1 MAYSSNRNPGAI
13 CNAELTLKQNEQ
25 PPALGAPLLQCRE
38 GQGAGSTASGR
49 APVGSAMESSALL
62 WASVQGVV
70 RMGVQALGL
79 LCANSGVVL
88 VCSPQ
93 PLLTDADN
101 GTSSPPPPPPG
112 THLFGLCSLGGG
124 LVAPE
129 PACSHFF
136 SDSV

>member
-1 MAYSSNRNPGAI
+1 MAYSSNRNPGVI

-38 GQGAGSTASGR
+38 GQGSESTAWGR
-49 APVGSAMESSALL
+49 APVGSAMESSALR
-62 WASVQGVV
+62 WAYVQGVV
-70 RMGVQALGL
+70 RMGVQVQGL

-101 GTSSPPPPPPG
+101 GTSSLPPPPPG
-112 THLFGLCSLGGG
+112 THLFGLCSLGVG

-129 PACSHFF
+129 PACSHSF